1 MRELSLCQ
9 LGQRLISY
17 GHIDSGLAARCS
29 ARSGE
34 RLRHARPSAENRAR
48 GAPSKLS
55 SVLSQRASGLR
66 RSQRDGLRGK
76 PRAAHTISGALRSR
90 SGGPGERKGGSMP
103 PLVGP
108 CEREPSCD
116 RAGRREKRF
125 LIVSEFSNAHSCR
138 RRPPRVG
145 TLDGTARAPTP
156 MQQRHPHANRQLLEL
171 RVGRQA
177 RL

>member
-1 MRELSLCQ
+1 MRELSLWP
-9 LGQRLISY
+9 LRQRLISY

-34 RLRHARPSAENRAR
+34 RLRHARPSAVERAV
-48 GAPSKLS
+48 SSNLS
-55 SVLSQRASGLR
+55 SVLAQLQARAESR

-156 MQQRHPHANRQLLEL
+156 MQQRHPHANRELLEL